1 MSIFCLF
8 KDVVDVCEEL
18 VVDVVLDVLP
28 VCEPEGGV
36 KLLVR
41 TFRVL
46 FLEVYYCGEEVS

>member
-1 MSIFCLF
+1 M
-8 KDVVDVCEEL
+8 CEEL
-18 VVDVVLDVLP
+18 IVDVVLYVLP

-46 FLEVYYCGEEVS
+46 FLEIYYCGEEVG